1 MQAFLSK
8 NVSLLFYNKAG
19 RRSGQGRS
27 YYGRYFNKPAI
38 KNFHLNEIYV
48 DNVEAAKKDLGV
60 LEITPKTASYLDHRT
75 HPIFMRKFEF

>member
-1 MQAFLSK
+1 MLIGVQDKEGHTMVDILT
-8 NVSLLFYNKAG
+8 
-19 RRSGQGRS
+19 
-27 YYGRYFNKPAI
+27 I

-48 DNVEAAKKDLGV
+48 DDVEAAKKDLGV